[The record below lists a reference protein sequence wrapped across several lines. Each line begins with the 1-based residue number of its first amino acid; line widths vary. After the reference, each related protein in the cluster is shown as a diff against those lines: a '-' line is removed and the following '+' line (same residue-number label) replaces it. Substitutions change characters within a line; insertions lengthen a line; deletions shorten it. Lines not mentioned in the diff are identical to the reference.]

1 MWEQIPK
8 IKINLFDLRNLIP
21 TYSLFN
27 TSSDLLKIFFL
38 ENLILL
44 IISDPIKKVILS
56 ISNIFSIPKGLMFTD
71 LKLNP
76 DNKIAAKP
84 PAATVVD

>member
-27 TSSDLLKIFFL
+27 TSSDLLNFFL

-44 IISDPIKKVILS
+44 IIRIQLRK
-56 ISNIFSIPKGLMFTD
+56 
-71 LKLNP
+71 
-76 DNKIAAKP
+76 
-84 PAATVVD
+84 